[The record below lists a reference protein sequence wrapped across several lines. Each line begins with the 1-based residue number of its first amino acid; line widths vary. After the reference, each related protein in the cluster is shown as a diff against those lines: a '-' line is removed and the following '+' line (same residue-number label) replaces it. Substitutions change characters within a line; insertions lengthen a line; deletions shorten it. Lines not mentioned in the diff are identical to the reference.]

1 MPKGLRKFHFL
12 FEKSGLTRF
21 GGLSLFQSFCKSLG
35 LRHFLQLYIRWPD
48 YHHREYHPADLFLA
62 HMLAIVAGI
71 GRIENTQS
79 LISNGLIPPL
89 LGLANFPHRDTLRTF
104 LWRFTQKDLRSLK
117 AAHDK
122 LTVKVA
128 PADGYGDYSQDLIQK
143 VPRRSLKGI
152 PKITVGMRL
161 HAQTG
166 QGPRAVTVKAV
177 TGDMVT
183 LDANHPLAGKNLNF
197 DIEILDVR
205 DASAEELAHGHVHG
219 PGGHH

>member
-1 MPKGLRKFHFL
+1 MRKFHFL

-122 LTVKVA
+122 LRKVLFERLGVNYNA
-128 PADGYGDYSQDLIQK
+128 VVDADTTALITCGFQEGELRWAIFPSALIPSVPMLRSSPA
-143 VPRRSLKGI
+143 KG
-152 PKITVGMRL
+152 
-161 HAQTG
+161 
-166 QGPRAVTVKAV
+166 AVV
-177 TGDMVT
+177 
-183 LDANHPLAGKNLNF
+183 
-197 DIEILDVR
+197 
-205 DASAEELAHGHVHG
+205 
-219 PGGHH
+219 